1 MSRATARSREPLS
14 SASAQRCP
22 AACTAPSGAA
32 REQPNPHSPHRLALG
47 VDGLAGALR
56 IIAATQRICL
66 LLRHSDAKPY
76 STAAERTGSTSRCYR
91 ERGTR
96 PRPCAI
102 KILGKDAR
110 NPNAELPGRD
120 ESDIRIDYCWGTFG
134 AERVQSAV
142 TELLSLAP
150 VLFLSYDSP
159 ILETRS
165 IPIVFVGIVLR
176 LHFSPRRDGMAG
188 ALDAW
193 HVSGPLRDFR
203 CNDFLAETNSS
214 ERGVCGVRVPFA
226 DLGGTAVSCSEAEF
240 PRERARL
247 EMRARRRT
255 PGYRIARMHP
265 S

>member
-56 IIAATQRICL
+56 IIAATERICL

-76 STAAERTGSTSRCYR
+76 STAAEGTGSTSRCYR

-120 ESDIRIDYCWGTFG
+120 ESDIRIDYRWGTFG

-150 VLFLSYDSP
+150 VLF
-159 ILETRS
+159 S
-165 IPIVFVGIVLR
+165 IIR
-176 LHFSPRRDGMAG
+176 LA
-188 ALDAW
+188 
-193 HVSGPLRDFR
+193 DF
-203 CNDFLAETNSS
+203 
-214 ERGVCGVRVPFA
+214 
-226 DLGGTAVSCSEAEF
+226 GGTPAADAQHSNRVRRNCSPATLF
-240 PRERARL
+240 SA
-247 EMRARRRT
+247 
-255 PGYRIARMHP
+255 